1 MEYFKILNLIKE
13 PFSNSPEPEL
23 FYQSPQHIDCLQK
36 LELSIRLRRGLNVV
50 IGDVGTG
57 KTTLCRQLIQKFS
70 RDEAIETHLLLD
82 PHFSKS
88 SEFLYT
94 LSEML
99 TGAQGDLNDC
109 TEWELRERIKNHLF
123 DKGIGKDQSI
133 ILIIDEGQKIPDFG
147 IEILRELLNYETNE
161 YKLLQI
167 VIFAQKEFRQ
177 TLDKHPGFKDRID
190 VSYDLGPLNFRDT
203 RSMIRYRLE
212 KSSEAGK
219 STVKIT
225 YSALRAIFRSTGG
238 YPRKIVTLC
247 HQIILALIIQN
258 KKRAGRSLVKAIAA
272 GNSSRKPR
280 EVSWANVTILSGL
293 IAILLLLVATPERL
307 ELWTPLKLNYQK
319 TERIESGESKTP
331 SEFKEVFAEKGES
344 TVPND
349 EESDIADAH
358 SEVSFQKE
366 KEDEATASVEVPVV
380 VSVASK
386 SSASITPE
394 SSLEDNTPL
403 LIEETVSRSTSAY
416 PDILGQLTVTKRGVL
431 WFMIRDVYGV
441 CDRRHLR
448 LVKRVN
454 PHIGNLSK
462 VFEGDIIN
470 FPSIPAET
478 KFFERG
484 RCLVE
489 IAEKE
494 NLREAYA
501 FLKDS
506 IGKNMPPIRLI
517 PHWNSY
523 GGLKFSLILKETFGD
538 EESTLKAVDRLP
550 VTVSS
555 GVRIIKDWE
564 EGTVLFSCD
573 VL

>member
-23 FYQSPQHIDCLQK
+23 FYQSPQHVDCLQK
-36 LELSIRLRRGLNVV
+36 LELAVRLRRGLNVV

-57 KTTLCRQLIQKFS
+57 KTTLCRQLIQRFS
-70 RDEAIETHLLLD
+70 SDENIETHLLLD

-99 TGAQGDLNDC
+99 TGAGSGVHDL

-123 DKGIGKDQSI
+123 DKGVGKDQGI

-177 TLDKHPGFKDRID
+177 TLDKHPGFEDRID
-190 VSYDLGPLNFRDT
+190 VSYGLGPLNFRDT

-219 STVKIT
+219 SNVKIT
-225 YSALRAIFRSTGG
+225 YSALRAIFRFTEG

-258 KKRAGRSLVKAIAA
+258 KNTAGWFLVKAIAG
-272 GNSSRKPR
+272 GNSPQKPR
-280 EVSWANVTILSGL
+280 GMSWANVTILSGL
-293 IAILLLLVATPERL
+293 ILIIVLLVTTPERL
-307 ELWTPLKLNYQK
+307 EIWNPLALKYLETEK
-319 TERIESGESKTP
+319 TEAEESITP
-331 SEFKEVFAEKGES
+331 SGFEKA
-344 TVPND
+344 VA
-349 EESDIADAH
+349 EESEVTLRKDED
-358 SEVSFQKE
+358 SEVVIVPSQVSFKTE
-366 KEDEATASVEVPVV
+366 KEDETVVEVEVPD
-380 VSVASK
+380 VSVTS
-386 SSASITPE
+386 E
-394 SSLEDNTPL
+394 SSLEDITQV
-403 LIEETVSRSTSAY
+403 IAEKTVHRSASDY
-416 PDILGQLTVTKRGVL
+416 PDILGQLAVEKRGVI
-431 WFMIRDVYGV
+431 WFMIQDVYGI
-441 CDRRHLR
+441 CDMRHLK
-448 LVKRVN
+448 LVKKVN

-462 VFEGDIIN
+462 VFAGDIIN

-478 KFFERG
+478 KFFDRD

-494 NLREAYA
+494 DLREAYA
-501 FLKDS
+501 LLKGS
-506 IGKNMPPIRLI
+506 SGKSLPPMQLI

-523 GGLKFSLILKETFGD
+523 GGLKFSLILKEEFGD
-538 EESTLKAVDRLP
+538 EESAQEALDRLP

-555 GVRIIKDWE
+555 GARIIEQWE
-564 EGTVLFSCD
+564 EGTVIFSCD